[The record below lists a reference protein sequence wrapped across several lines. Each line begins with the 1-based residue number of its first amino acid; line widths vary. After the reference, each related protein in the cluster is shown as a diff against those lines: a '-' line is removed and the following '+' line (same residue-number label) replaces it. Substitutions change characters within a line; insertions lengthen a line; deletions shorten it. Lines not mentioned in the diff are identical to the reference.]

1 MKNCFRSTLQLTPL
15 EWSRNPQSRTAELM
29 VQDVLVVVEGKFG
42 AFNHNPFGWRSTKM
56 CFGPLSIDWNELLS
70 PNLYVIALVVYAF
83 MRYMK

>member
-1 MKNCFRSTLQLTPL
+1 
-15 EWSRNPQSRTAELM
+15 M